1 MFIETFFSKFVFILE
16 IKLSDVLIYTIN
28 SSVTGNS
35 SILPTAVKV
44 AEAVNDAEAPT
55 SKPPIAV
62 KEADAVKEAEALLIS
77 LPDTE
82 HVPLAES
89 DADANLFTFPT

>member
-1 MFIETFFSKFVFILE
+1 METFSSKSVFIVQ

-44 AEAVNDAEAPT
+44 AEAVNEAEPPI
-55 SKPPIAV
+55 SKPPVAV

-82 HVPLAES
+82 HDPLAES
-89 DADANLFTFPT
+89 DADANLLTFAV